1 MNFKQLFEEFQIDPA
16 ALIETIVNADIPS
29 VILFKDI
36 ESRIVYVNN
45 KFFNKHA
52 EFLDDPSSVYGKTDF
67 DLFPESIEH
76 ARQAFEDEQ
85 QVMKTGK
92 PLNLIETE
100 GKDEK
105 GRTIIAH
112 TRKYPLYNNKREVV
126 GTFVIT
132 EDLTTD
138 VATLRETQQKTDLL
152 TKLNQE
158 LTEENTTDTLSR
170 LYNRRFIRAELDSLL
185 GEYKKNGIPF
195 STLMLDLDN
204 FKRIN
209 DEFGHA
215 VGDDV
220 ISYVGTTLLNIKRLK
235 YPTIEPCRFGGDEF
249 LVIMPNYQKEGAI
262 AIAKDIKEAFD
273 NQILRS
279 GTFHESIKVSIGVAC
294 IDDNESIHDLLNDCD
309 KRLYEAKKSGKQQIR
324 Y

>member
-1 MNFKQLFEEFQIDPA
+1 MDFKKLFNEFKIDSV

-29 VILFKDI
+29 VIVFKDT
-36 ESRIVYVNN
+36 ESRIIYVND
-45 KFFNKHA
+45 KFFNKHS
-52 EFLDDPSSVYGKTDF
+52 EFQSDPSSVYGKTDF
-67 DLFPESIEH
+67 DLFPESVEH
-76 ARQAFEDEQ
+76 AKQAFDDEQ
-85 QVMKTGK
+85 QVMKTGN

-100 GKDEK
+100 GKDDK

-112 TRKYPLYNNKREVV
+112 TRKYPLYNQNHDVF

-138 VATLRETQQKTDLL
+138 VATLRENQQKTDLL
-152 TKLNQE
+152 TKLNRE

-185 GEYKKNGIPF
+185 KEYQQNGTPF
-195 STLMLDLDN
+195 SAMMLDLDN

-209 DEFGHA
+209 DEFGHP

-220 ISYVGTTLLNIKRLK
+220 IAYVGSVLLNIKRLK

-249 LVIMPNYQKEGAI
+249 LVIMPNYEKQGA
-262 AIAKDIKEAFD
+262 ATIAKDIKEAFD

-279 GTFHESIKVSIGVAC
+279 GKFHETVKMSIGIAC
-294 IDDNESIHDLLNDCD
+294 IDECDNIHDLLSSCD
-309 KRLYEAKKSGKQQIR
+309 KHLYEAKKNGKQQIQF
-324 Y
+324 

>member
-1 MNFKQLFEEFQIDPA
+1 MDFKQLFDGLKIDSV

-29 VILFKDI
+29 VILFKDTQ
-36 ESRIVYVNN
+36 SRILYVNN
-45 KFFNKHA
+45 KFFHKHS
-52 EFLDDPSSVYGKTDF
+52 EFQADPSSVYGKTDF
-67 DLFPESIEH
+67 DLFPDSLEH
-76 ARQAFEDEQ
+76 AKQAFDDEQ
-85 QVMKTGK
+85 QVMKTGQS
-92 PLNLIETE
+92 LNLIETE

-112 TRKYPLYNNKREVV
+112 TRKYPLYDYEHNIV

-138 VATLRETQQKTDLL
+138 IATLRETQQKTDLL
-152 TKLNQE
+152 TKLNRE

-170 LYNRRFIRAELDSLL
+170 LYNRKFIRAELDSLL
-185 GEYKKNGIPF
+185 REYQENGTPF
-195 STLMLDLDN
+195 STLMIDLDN

-209 DEFGHA
+209 DEFGHS

-249 LVIMPNYQKEGAI
+249 LIIMPNYQKKGAI

-273 NQILRS
+273 NQVLSS
-279 GTFHESIKVSIGVAC
+279 GAFHENVKMSIGVAC
-294 IDDNESIHDLLNDCD
+294 IDDHKDVHELLKKCD
-309 KRLYEAKKSGKQQIR
+309 EHLYEAKKNGKQQIR
-324 Y
+324 F

>member
-1 MNFKQLFEEFQIDPA
+1 MDFKRLFDDIKIDSA

-29 VILFKDI
+29 VILFKDT
-36 ESRIVYVNN
+36 ESRIIYVNN
-45 KFFNKHA
+45 KFFNKHS
-52 EFLDDPSSVYGKTDF
+52 EFQADPSSVYGKTDF
-67 DLFPESIEH
+67 DLFPESLEH
-76 ARQAFEDEQ
+76 AKQAFKDEQ

-112 TRKYPLYNNKREVV
+112 TRKYPLYNQNHDII

-138 VATLRETQQKTDLL
+138 IATLRETQQKTDLL
-152 TKLNQE
+152 TKLNRE

-185 GEYKKNGIPF
+185 REYKKNGTPF
-195 STLMLDLDN
+195 SAMMIDLDN

-209 DEFGHA
+209 DEFGHS

-220 ISYVGTTLLNIKRLK
+220 IAYVGTILLNIKRLK

-249 LVIMPNYQKEGAI
+249 LVIMPNYQKAGAVS
-262 AIAKDIKEAFD
+262 IAKDIKEAFD
-273 NQILRS
+273 NQILTS

-294 IDDNESIHDLLNDCD
+294 IDENENIHDLLNDCD
-309 KRLYEAKKSGKQQIR
+309 KHLYEAKKNGKQQIR
-324 Y
+324 F